1 MKTETKI
8 MIQDTISSNVAK
20 WVGEEAEYDSDAMD
34 KVKLKRE
41 PDDSRLVCSVG

>member
-1 MKTETKI
+1 MCAHRRYGPRIESQE
-8 MIQDTISSNVAK
+8 MYEGGMSEFN
-20 WVGEEAEYDSDAMD
+20 SDAID

>member
-1 MKTETKI
+1 MNKGG
-8 MIQDTISSNVAK
+8 MS
-20 WVGEEAEYDSDAMD
+20 EYNPDAMD

>member
-1 MKTETKI
+1 MNKGGMSEC
-8 MIQDTISSNVAK
+8 
-20 WVGEEAEYDSDAMD
+20 YSDAID